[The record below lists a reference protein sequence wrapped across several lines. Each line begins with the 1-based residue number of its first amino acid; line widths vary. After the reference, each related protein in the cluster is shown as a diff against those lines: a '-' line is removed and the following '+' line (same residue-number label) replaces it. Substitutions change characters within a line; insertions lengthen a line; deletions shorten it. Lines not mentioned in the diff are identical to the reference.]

1 MREPNRIS
9 NRRIGLTDVL
19 GVVAAV
25 LLGVQ
30 SLNFIMTLIS
40 NYSATF
46 MVFGYESGG
55 NAIVGMLGV
64 LLLLVLALIPAA
76 LSGFPALGLIKSS
89 AVKLSSPS
97 STGKNPERFLVPAI
111 VLLLIEIVLWILAL
125 IKPMVQIPYIGPVL
139 ALMGPKAVNYS
150 VRRDRAVAVCGA
162 CEVKERA
169 IGETNENLWTLR

>member
-30 SLNFIMTLIS
+30 SPNFIMTLIS

-46 MVFGYESGG
+46 MIFGYESGG

-139 ALMGPKAVNYS
+139 ALMGPKAVKEIIPS
-150 VRRDRAVAVCGA
+150 VVIVLLLYVAH
-162 CEVKERA
+162 VKSKNVR
-169 IGETNENLWTLR
+169 

>member
-46 MVFGYESGG
+46 MIFGYESGG

-139 ALMGPKAVNYS
+139 ALMGPKAVKEIILS
-150 VRRDRAVAVCGA
+150 VVIVLLLYVAH
-162 CEVKERA
+162 VKSKNVR
-169 IGETNENLWTLR
+169 

>member
-46 MVFGYESGG
+46 MIFGYESGG

-139 ALMGPKAVNYS
+139 ALMGPKAMKEIISS
-150 VRRDRAVAVCGA
+150 VVIVVLLYAAH
-162 CEVKERA
+162 VKSK
-169 IGETNENLWTLR
+169 NV

>member
-46 MVFGYESGG
+46 MIFGYESGG

-111 VLLLIEIVLWILAL
+111 VLLLIEIVLWVLAL
-125 IKPMVQIPYIGPVL
+125 IKPIVQIPYAGPVL
-139 ALMGPKAVNYS
+139 ALMGPKAMKEIISS
-150 VRRDRAVAVCGA
+150 VVIVVLLYAAH
-162 CEVKERA
+162 VKSK
-169 IGETNENLWTLR
+169 NV

>member
-46 MVFGYESGG
+46 MIFGYESGG

-76 LSGFPALGLIKSS
+76 LSGFPAFGLIKSS

-97 STGKNPERFLVPAI
+97 STGKNLERFLVPAI

-139 ALMGPKAVNYS
+139 ALMGPKAMKEIISS
-150 VRRDRAVAVCGA
+150 VVIVVLLYAAH
-162 CEVKERA
+162 VKSK
-169 IGETNENLWTLR
+169 NV

>member
-30 SLNFIMTLIS
+30 SLNYIMTLIS

-46 MVFGYESGG
+46 MIFGYESGG

-76 LSGFPALGLIKSS
+76 LSGFPAFGLIKFS
-89 AVKLSSPS
+89 AATLSSSS
-97 STGKNPERFLVPAI
+97 STGKNPERFLVPAV
-111 VLLLIEIVLWILAL
+111 VLLLVEIVLWILAL
-125 IKPMVQIPYIGPVL
+125 IKPMVQIPYVGPVL
-139 ALMGPKAVNYS
+139 ALMGPKAMKEIISS
-150 VRRDRAVAVCGA
+150 VVIVVLLYAAH
-162 CEVKERA
+162 VKSK
-169 IGETNENLWTLR
+169 NV

>member
-46 MVFGYESGG
+46 MIFGYESGG

-76 LSGFPALGLIKSS
+76 LSGFPAFGLIKSS

-139 ALMGPKAVNYS
+139 ALMGPKAMKEIISS
-150 VRRDRAVAVCGA
+150 VVIVVLLYAAH
-162 CEVKERA
+162 VKSK
-169 IGETNENLWTLR
+169 NV

>member
-1 MREPNRIS
+1 MRKPDQTG
-9 NRRIGLTDVL
+9 NRRIGLVDVL

-30 SLNFIMTLIS
+30 SLNFIVTLIS
-40 NYSATF
+40 NFSATF
-46 MVFGYESGG
+46 MIFGYESGG

-97 STGKNPERFLVPAI
+97 SKGKNPERFLVPAV
-111 VLLLIEIVLWILAL
+111 VLLLVEIVLWVLAL
-125 IKPMVQIPYIGPVL
+125 IKPVVQIPYVGPVL
-139 ALMGPKAVNYS
+139 ALMGPNAMKAIISS
-150 VRRDRAVAVCGA
+150 VVIVLLLYAAH
-162 CEVKERA
+162 VKSKNMR
-169 IGETNENLWTLR
+169 

>member
-1 MREPNRIS
+1 MRKPDQVS
-9 NRRIGLTDVL
+9 NRRIGLVDVL

-46 MVFGYESGG
+46 MIFGYESGG

-64 LLLLVLALIPAA
+64 LLLLVFALIPAA

-89 AVKLSSPS
+89 AVTLSSSS
-97 STGKNPERFLVPAI
+97 STGKNPERFLVPAV
-111 VLLLIEIVLWILAL
+111 VLLLLVEIVLWALAL
-125 IKPMVQIPYIGPVL
+125 IKPIAQIPYVGPVL
-139 ALMGPKAVNYS
+139 ALMGPKAMKEIISS
-150 VRRDRAVAVCGA
+150 VVIVLLLYVAH
-162 CEVKERA
+162 VKSKNVR
-169 IGETNENLWTLR
+169 

>member
-40 NYSATF
+40 NYSVTF
-46 MVFGYESGG
+46 MIFGYESGG

-76 LSGFPALGLIKSS
+76 LSGFPAFGLIKSS

-139 ALMGPKAVNYS
+139 ALMGPKAMKEIISS
-150 VRRDRAVAVCGA
+150 VVIVVLLYAAH
-162 CEVKERA
+162 VKSK
-169 IGETNENLWTLR
+169 NV

>member
-46 MVFGYESGG
+46 MIFGYESGG

-125 IKPMVQIPYIGPVL
+125 
-139 ALMGPKAVNYS
+139 MGPKAVKEIIPS
-150 VRRDRAVAVCGA
+150 VVIVLLLYVAH
-162 CEVKERA
+162 VKSKNVR
-169 IGETNENLWTLR
+169 

>member
-46 MVFGYESGG
+46 MIFGYESGG

-76 LSGFPALGLIKSS
+76 LSGFPAFGLIKSS

-111 VLLLIEIVLWILAL
+111 VLLLIEIVLWIFAL

-139 ALMGPKAVNYS
+139 ALMGPKAMKEIISS
-150 VRRDRAVAVCGA
+150 VVIVVLLYAAH
-162 CEVKERA
+162 VKSK
-169 IGETNENLWTLR
+169 NV

>member
-46 MVFGYESGG
+46 MIFGYESGG

-76 LSGFPALGLIKSS
+76 LSGFRHL
-89 AVKLSSPS
+89 
-97 STGKNPERFLVPAI
+97 
-111 VLLLIEIVLWILAL
+111 
-125 IKPMVQIPYIGPVL
+125 
-139 ALMGPKAVNYS
+139 
-150 VRRDRAVAVCGA
+150 D
-162 CEVKERA
+162 
-169 IGETNENLWTLR
+169 

>member
-46 MVFGYESGG
+46 MIFGYESGG

-111 VLLLIEIVLWILAL
+111 VLLIEIVLWILAL

-139 ALMGPKAVNYS
+139 ALMGPKAVKEIIPS
-150 VRRDRAVAVCGA
+150 VVIVLLLYVAH
-162 CEVKERA
+162 VKSKNVR
-169 IGETNENLWTLR
+169 

>member
-46 MVFGYESGG
+46 MIFGYESGG

-125 IKPMVQIPYIGPVL
+125 IKPIVQIPYAGPVL
-139 ALMGPKAVNYS
+139 ALMGPKAMKEIISS
-150 VRRDRAVAVCGA
+150 VVIVVLLYAAH
-162 CEVKERA
+162 VKSK
-169 IGETNENLWTLR
+169 NV